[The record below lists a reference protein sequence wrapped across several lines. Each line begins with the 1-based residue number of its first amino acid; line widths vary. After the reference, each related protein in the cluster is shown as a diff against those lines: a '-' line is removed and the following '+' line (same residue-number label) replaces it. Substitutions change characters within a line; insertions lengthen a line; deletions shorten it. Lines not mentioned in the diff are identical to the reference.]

1 MRVEDT
7 LQYMADFYKDAFPTR
22 KHALNYLFCVVDNGY
37 EWVNGELVDDKDK
50 YEKRYS
56 LRELIEKA
64 EFDDEEL
71 WHQQHNLYKE
81 FYEKDESKIPFDYRF
96 EWEPISEEHSYLYNY
111 PDNITSEWLQLI
123 NECKEMLVADG
134 IEI

>member
-1 MRVEDT
+1 M
-7 LQYMADFYKDAFPTR
+7 
-22 KHALNYLFCVVDNGY
+22 
-37 EWVNGELVDDKDK
+37 DDKDK

-56 LRELIEKA
+56 LREPIEKA